1 MKNLFTITKDE
12 KNRILEMHK
21 KAYQNHYLTE
31 AENPATYTDEEL
43 TELLTSLNTKIN
55 EIVTNKKDDA
65 VSNMKLVGQ
74 FLDESYVVFEL
85 WSPSNTSIILQ
96 LGKSG
101 GSNGLSLND
110 NYSLKISANKKML
123 LGSVDIGSEIPNIIS
138 SLTERQKEIMD
149 MDIPNAEGYTFNQ
162 VLQDFK
168 PSLAIQGLTD
178 TEGMLTGQVVTNP
191 TNNDAFPDSA
201 CSGWPEYEMG
211 VEFPINKLI
220 KTEPDG
226 NSKTLRVC
234 YGGLRLNNQSVY
246 INTYPKPFNQMLKAK
261 ISSL

>member
-43 TELLTSLNTKIN
+43 NELLTALNTKIN
-55 EIVTNKKDDA
+55 EIVTNKKDDSI
-65 VSNMKLVGQ
+65 SNMKLVGQ

-85 WSPSNTSIILQ
+85 WSPSNNNVILQ

-110 NYSLKISANKKML
+110 NYSIKVSANKKML
-123 LGSVDIGSEIPNIIS
+123 LGSIDISSEIPNIIS

-149 MDIPNAEGYTFNQ
+149 MDIPNVEGYTFSQ

-168 PSLAIQGLTD
+168 PSLAIQGLPD
-178 TEGMLTGQVVTNP
+178 REGMLTAEIVTSP
-191 TNNDAFPDSA
+191 INNDPFPDSA
-201 CSGWPEYEMG
+201 CQGWPEYQMG
-211 VEFPINKLI
+211 VEFPINELL
-220 KTEPDG
+220 KTQPDA
-226 NSKTLRVC
+226 NSKTLKVC
-234 YGGLRLNNQSVY
+234 YGGLRLSNSSVY
-246 INTYPKPFNQMLKAK
+246 ITTYPKPFNQMLKAK
-261 ISSL
+261 ISGL

>member
-31 AENPATYTDEEL
+31 AKKPATYTDEEL
-43 TELLTSLNTKIN
+43 NDLLMSLNTKMN
-55 EIVTNKKDDA
+55 EILINKKDDA

-74 FLDESYVVFEL
+74 YLDKDQFVFKL
-85 WSPSNTSIILQ
+85 WSPSNNDIVLQ
-96 LGKSG
+96 LVKSG
-101 GSNGLSLND
+101 GNNGVHITD
-110 NYSLKISANKKML
+110 TYSITVSAGKKML
-123 LGSVDIGSEIPNIIS
+123 LGSVDISSEITNIIS

-149 MDIPNAEGYTFNQ
+149 MDIPNVEGYTFNQ

-168 PSLAIQGLTD
+168 PSLAIQGLPER
-178 TEGMLTGQVVTNP
+178 EGMIYADIVKSP
-191 TNNDAFPDSA
+191 INNDPFPVNA
-201 CSGWPEYEMG
+201 CQGWSQYQME
-211 VEFPINKLI
+211 VEFPINELL

-234 YGGLRLNNQSVY
+234 YGGLRLNNSSVY
-246 INTYPKPFNQMLKAK
+246 ITTYPKPFNQMLKAK